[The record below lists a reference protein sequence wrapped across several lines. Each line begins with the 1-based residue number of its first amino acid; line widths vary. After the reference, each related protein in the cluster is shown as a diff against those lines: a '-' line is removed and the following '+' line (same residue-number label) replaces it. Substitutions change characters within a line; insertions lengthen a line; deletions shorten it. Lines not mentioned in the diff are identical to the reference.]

1 MDAILYAAGRGV
13 RLGPLAAECPKILIE
28 VGGRTLLERHAELL
42 AWAGVERLHVV
53 TGHLRETVAREME
66 SVTRRTGFEIL
77 EIFNSA
83 YTEGS
88 VISMAASLPLI
99 RRSGDSILLLDGDVL
114 YDHRLM
120 ARLVNAPSGSTLL
133 IDRGYS
139 TADDDP
145 VLVPIVAGKPVEFR
159 KKWVGQADVVGESI
173 GFFKMDRAGMEGVIR
188 ETEARLEGERRRE
201 SYDEVIRALVLAGGF
216 GFDDVTGLPWT
227 EIDFPEDIAFANE
240 SVLPRLESVPDH
252 PARRIAPHDL
262 AASGGRFTA

>member
-13 RLGPLAAECPKILIE
+13 RLGPLAAECPKILID
-28 VGGRTLLERHAELL
+28 VGGKNLLERHAELL

-53 TGHLRETVAREME
+53 TGHLREAVASEIA
-66 SVTRRTGFEIL
+66 SVSRKTGLEIL

-83 YTEGS
+83 FAEGS
-88 VISMAASLPLI
+88 VVSMAASLPLI
-99 RRSGDSILLLDGDVL
+99 RQAGESILLLDGDVL

-120 ARLVNAPSGSTLL
+120 TRLMGASQGSALL

-145 VLVPIVAGKPVEFR
+145 VLVPIVGGKPVEFR
-159 KKWVGQADVVGESI
+159 KKWSGEADLVGESI
-173 GFFKMDRAGMEGVIR
+173 GFFKMDRAGMDGVIR

-201 SYDEVIRALVLAGGF
+201 SYDEVLRSIVLAGGF
-216 GFDDVTGLPWT
+216 GYEDVTGVPWT

-240 SVLPRLESVPDH
+240 SVLPLLED
-252 PARRIAPHDL
+252 APV
-262 AASGGRFTA
+262 RV